1 VRVSGGGQTLF
12 VRNLASGATTEVT
25 HVPPGTDTSGPSVSG
40 AYVAWAA
47 DSGRGAT
54 VFTRNLRVAG
64 GRATH
69 IAAQAVPN
77 TDLISPSVYGSH
89 IAWIIEH
96 GTVEYRSTILYA
108 PLSGARPRAIWSVAS
123 TTGSGQILW
132 GTSMTGSQIATT
144 VWHYGTNHGSVAIH
158 RL

>member
-1 VRVSGGGQTLF
+1 MRVSGSGQALF

-25 HVPPGTDTSGPSVSG
+25 HVPVGTDISGPSVSG
-40 AYVAWAA
+40 AWIAWAA
-47 DSGRGAT
+47 ASGKGAT
-54 VFTRNLRVAG
+54 VFTRNLNLGG

-69 IAAQAVPN
+69 IVAQAVPN

-96 GTVEYRSTILYA
+96 GTVAYTSKILYA
-108 PLSGARPRAIWSVAS
+108 PLSGAHPRTIWSASS
-123 TTGSGQILW
+123 TTSAEQILW

-144 VWHYGTNHGSVAIH
+144 VWHFGANHGSVAIR